1 MSQICH
7 LPYGMDDPYLNNLS
21 IQRIPKD
28 PLADEEVLINFQTF
42 AMQAGQRAWIISSE
56 KMPVSDEYWRDLSFR
71 SAGERET
78 SDPKAGFTSLIVPSG
93 CMINTPSSR
102 IVSRSEPKILNDAR

>member
-21 IQRIPKD
+21 LQRIPKD

-42 AMQAGQRAWIISSE
+42 PMQAGQRAWIISSVNG
-56 KMPVSDEYWRDLSFR
+56 MPHVKTRARFDYAQNGWALWTCCLGRFR
-71 SAGERET
+71 KGDKVRY
-78 SDPKAGFTSLIVPSG
+78 
-93 CMINTPSSR
+93 R
-102 IVSRSEPKILNDAR
+102 IFS